1 MIWLIIYLIG
11 FIIIFCG
18 YIYLIRDCRGYV
30 ILKDLI
36 NAVTIA
42 ILSWIAIISA
52 LFVYVYDHIKDKINW
67 NRKIF

>member
-18 YIYLIRDCRGYV
+18 YIYLIRDFRGYV

-52 LFVYVYDHIKDKINW
+52 LFAYLYDHIKDKINW